1 MACISVAA
9 FQLAARQVSAACR
22 PEEVFEVPDSRDLA
36 AISQCKCTLGDLA
49 RMEGIISLKLGA
61 EPNTIPITSLTF
73 YRLLNSVF
81 ATAAKEDGIADAFTQ
96 AMSRCPILVQ
106 LEIIACDV
114 TCSNYRPVEIALVL
128 LCATLHLSTSEF
140 PELSRLVGLVLEMR
154 KICQITD
161 ENFCVCHEAIVRIL
175 GRYNAHTQMP
185 YRQRL
190 VWRLSQRTMRLLRPT
205 DKLVST
211 LPTIDEH
218 GQLQLPIRPRFGSVS
233 SEESWESGE
242 EWPNP
247 GMQSVAE
254 EDEEVPPSTFH
265 CDLA

>member
-9 FQLAARQVSAACR
+9 FQLAARQVSSALR
-22 PEEVFEVPDSRDLA
+22 SDEVVEIPDSKDLA
-36 AISQCKCTLGDLA
+36 SISQCKCTLGDLT
-49 RMEGIISLKLGA
+49 RMEGIISQKLGA
-61 EPNTIPITSLTF
+61 EPNTLPITALTF
-73 YRLLNSVF
+73 VRLLNSIF
-81 ATAAKEDGIADAFTQ
+81 ATAAKEAGISDVYSQ
-96 AMSRCPILVQ
+96 VMSQCSIWVQ
-106 LEIIACDV
+106 LEIIICDV

-128 LCATLHLSTSEF
+128 LCSTFHLYTNKY
-140 PELSRLVGLVLEMR
+140 PEISRLVGLVLELR

-161 ENFCVCHEAIVRIL
+161 ENFCLCHETIVRIL

-218 GQLQLPIRPRFGSVS
+218 GQLQLPLRSRFGSLS

-242 EWPNP
+242 EWPTS

-254 EDEEVPPSTFH
+254 EEEEVPPSTFH

>member
-9 FQLAARQVSAACR
+9 FQLATHQVSASYK
-22 PEEVFEVPDSRDLA
+22 PDEIIEVPDSRDLA
-36 AISQCKCTLGDLA
+36 LISQCKCTLGDLT
-49 RMEGIISLKLGA
+49 RMQGIISLKLGA
-61 EPNTIPITSLTF
+61 EPNTLPVTSLTF
-73 YRLLNSVF
+73 FRLLNSIFV
-81 ATAAKEDGIADAFTQ
+81 AASKEYGISEAYSQ
-96 AMSRCPILVQ
+96 AMGRYPISIQ
-106 LEIIACDV
+106 LEIIACDA

-128 LCATLHLSTSEF
+128 LCTTLHLSNTEF
-140 PELSRLVGLVLEMR
+140 PVLSRLLGLVLEIR
-154 KICQITD
+154 KICQISD

-175 GRYNAHTQMP
+175 GRYNAHAQMP

-205 DKLVST
+205 EKLVST

-218 GQLQLPIRPRFGSVS
+218 GQLQLPLRSRFGSIS

-242 EWPNP
+242 EWPSS